1 MMKMSLNGYEVQV
14 LSFEVVED
22 AIESE
27 LGELYSVRFATDR
40 KLIELGEIAYVGT
53 GSLSIFSH
61 IIVESEHGCMD
72 KERVRL
78 LIEHWLENEVE
89 VLVRIKFEE

>member
-1 MMKMSLNGYEVQV
+1 MVLNNVEVEV
-14 LSFEVVED
+14 LSSQVVED

-27 LGELYSVRFATDR
+27 LGELYSVVFRTDR
-40 KLIELGEIAYVGT
+40 KLVELGEIAYVGT

-61 IIVESEHGCMD
+61 MIVESEHGCMD

-78 LIEHWLENEVE
+78 LIEHWLGNEVE
-89 VLVRIKFEE
+89 VLVRIKFE

>member
-1 MMKMSLNGYEVQV
+1 MMKMSLNGHEVEVLNNQV
-14 LSFEVVED
+14 VND

-61 IIVESEHGCMD
+61 MIVESEHGCMD

-89 VLVRIKFEE
+89 VLVRIKFEG

>member
-61 IIVESEHGCMD
+61 MIVESEHGCMD

>member
-1 MMKMSLNGYEVQV
+1 MKMVLNNVEVEV
-14 LSFEVVED
+14 LSSQVVED

-27 LGELYSVRFATDR
+27 LGELYSVRFTTDR
-40 KLIELGEIAYVGT
+40 KLVELGEIAYVGT

-61 IIVESEHGCMD
+61 MIVESEHGCMD

-78 LIEHWLENEVE
+78 LIEHWLGNEVE
-89 VLVRIKFEE
+89 VLVRIKFEG

>member
-27 LGELYSVRFATDR
+27 LGELYSVRFATNR

-61 IIVESEHGCMD
+61 MIVESEHGCMD

-78 LIEHWLENEVE
+78 LIEHWLGNEVE
-89 VLVRIKFEE
+89 VLVRIKFEG